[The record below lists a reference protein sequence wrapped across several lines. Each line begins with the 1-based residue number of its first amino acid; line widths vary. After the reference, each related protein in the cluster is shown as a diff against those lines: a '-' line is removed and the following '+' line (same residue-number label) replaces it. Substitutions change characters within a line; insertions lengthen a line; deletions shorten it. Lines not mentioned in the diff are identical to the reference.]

1 MKKTIVDYLEKT
13 TQKFADKISFADDK
27 NQATYVEL
35 TQHAQALGTALIKH
49 TEKINKPIAI
59 YIIKNFIKI
68 LYQNIR
74 RDKRNLSLLLNF
86 YIC

>member
-27 NQATYVEL
+27 NQATYAEL

-49 TEKINKPIAI
+49 TEKI
-59 YIIKNFIKI
+59 
-68 LYQNIR
+68 
-74 RDKRNLSLLLNF
+74 
-86 YIC
+86 